1 MLVLMT
7 QMMMVMTMMKKKT
20 NNDNNDNMITNVV
33 LLLCVPSES
42 PLGTSPGIAKT
53 LGQVLRMGQ
62 ACPIQGDTI

>member
-1 MLVLMT
+1 MT
-7 QMMMVMTMMKKKT
+7 QMMMMMMMMMTMMKKKT
-20 NNDNNDNMITNVV
+20 NKDSNDNMITNVV